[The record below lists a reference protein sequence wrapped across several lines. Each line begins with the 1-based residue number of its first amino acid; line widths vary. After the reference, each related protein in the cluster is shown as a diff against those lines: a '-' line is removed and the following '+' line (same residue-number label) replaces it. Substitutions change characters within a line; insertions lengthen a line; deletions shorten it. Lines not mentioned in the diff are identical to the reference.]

1 MRIEIRGYLKQI
13 ALAGSLAA
21 IGCAGPVE
29 GLWPPDHGAPARTVV
44 VSLDTWHAMIALP
57 RRNTDD
63 SGPRTAVQP
72 SDSSHDSSAPT
83 SQSSARFRL
92 ASAGRQPPRGFGW
105 PPKPGEGGRSQE
117 EAALSPQSWL
127 YEEWGYAEQGWYLE
141 ARQGISGVVRALFW
155 PSTGVV
161 EVGRHKQVWS
171 QRTPQPPAETFT
183 FHLTEEGYKRLRH
196 YLESSRTAA
205 EMVLAS
211 GRSRFYPATR
221 SYHVFHHCHHYS
233 AQALREAGLPV
244 SSFWALTRGMFAAQL
259 RRAEQM
265 AAELD

>member
-1 MRIEIRGYLKQI
+1 MRREITGHLKQI

-21 IGCAGPVE
+21 IGCVGPVE
-29 GLWPPDHGAPARTVV
+29 GIWPPDHGAPARTVV
-44 VSLDTWHAMIALP
+44 VSLDTWHAMIAIP
-57 RRNTDD
+57 RRSDED
-63 SGPRTAVQP
+63 LRSEVQF
-72 SDSSHDSSAPT
+72 SAPP

-105 PPKPGEGGRSQE
+105 PPKPGEDGRSQA
-117 EAALSPQSWL
+117 EAALSTQSWL

-141 ARQGISGVVRALFW
+141 ARQGISGVLRALFW
-155 PSTGVV
+155 PSAGVV
-161 EVGRHKQVWS
+161 EVGRQRQVWS

-196 YLESSRTAA
+196 YLESSRTA
-205 EMVLAS
+205 EETVLTA

-233 AQALREAGLPV
+233 AEALREAGLPV
-244 SSFWALTRGMFAAQL
+244 SSFWALTRGMLAAQL